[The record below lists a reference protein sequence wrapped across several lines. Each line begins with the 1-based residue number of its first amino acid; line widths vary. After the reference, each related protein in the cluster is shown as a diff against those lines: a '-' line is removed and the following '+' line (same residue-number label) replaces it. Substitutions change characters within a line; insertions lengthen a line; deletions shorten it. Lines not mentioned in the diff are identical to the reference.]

1 MAIINSCLVTSNE
14 QEKTTA
20 SPKRTSGRFRLFE
33 YSYDVPLLGTITI
46 GCSKKGLRYLRSRHY
61 KYLPEPANREEL
73 PLLREAA
80 IEVTAYLKGEL
91 YSFAD
96 LPLDLKGTEL
106 QRAVWKHLMTIPRRE
121 TRTST
126 DLAQEMGKEKGI
138 SVESVAVETLSMVRD
153 RTCEGKIVL
162 TPMGTVSSC
171 ARVSSPREPLYGDY
185 VYGRVE
191 DGRLVF
197 DQEKFARIMAENF
210 DRRRYRERLL
220 ARGNELYD
228 EAVVCVKCGRSV
240 APLPQQPAVSQDNS
254 LGEVAKVFLILG
266 CIVQGWLLIPL
277 AWCLP
282 ITISV
287 FHCLR
292 DNRPVGTG
300 LKVCALLFVSLI
312 GGICLLCMNDGT

>member
-80 IEVTAYLKGEL
+80 IEVTSYLKGEL

-138 SVESVAVETLSMVRD
+138 VM
-153 RTCEGKIVL
+153 
-162 TPMGTVSSC
+162 
-171 ARVSSPREPLYGDY
+171 
-185 VYGRVE
+185 
-191 DGRLVF
+191 DGRDIGTTVF
-197 DQEKFARIMAENF
+197 PDAELKVF
-210 DRRRYRERLL
+210 VTASPEIRAQRRYEELKAKGQAASYEEILENVKQRDYIDQNREVSPLHKADDALL
-220 ARGNELYD
+220 L
-228 EAVVCVKCGRSV
+228 
-240 APLPQQPAVSQDNS
+240 DNS
-254 LGEVAKVFLILG
+254 LLSIEQQKA
-266 CIVQGWLLIPL
+266 WLMQQYER
-277 AWCLP
+277 
-282 ITISV
+282 V
-287 FHCLR
+287 
-292 DNRPVGTG
+292 VG
-300 LKVCALLFVSLI
+300 LL
-312 GGICLLCMNDGT
+312 